1 VRDVRVQVRVYGG
14 LERYVPVSFGEAMEV
29 ELREGATARDL
40 LAVLGVPEKEVF
52 SILVN
57 GRHRTPPDPLA
68 AGDRVA
74 LFPPVAGG

>member
-1 VRDVRVQVRVYGG
+1 MRVEVRVYGG
-14 LERYVPVSFGEAMEV
+14 LERYVPVSFGQAMAV
-29 ELREGATARDL
+29 DLPDGARVRDL

-57 GRHRTPPDPLA
+57 GRHRTPSDPLEA
-68 AGDRVA
+68 EDRVA

>member
-1 VRDVRVQVRVYGG
+1 MRVQVRVYGG

-29 ELREGATARDL
+29 DLPEGATAGDL
-40 LAVLGVPEKEVF
+40 LTVLGVPEREVF

-57 GRHRTPPDPLA
+57 GRHRTPSDPLE